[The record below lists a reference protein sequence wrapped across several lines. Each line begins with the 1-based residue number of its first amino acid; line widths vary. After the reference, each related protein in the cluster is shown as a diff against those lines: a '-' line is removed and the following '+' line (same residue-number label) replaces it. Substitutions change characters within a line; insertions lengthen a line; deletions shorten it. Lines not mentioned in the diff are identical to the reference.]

1 MNQSYHTTF
10 YRIREKLEPSK
21 KMIDLKLLTACLF
34 MLFASVIMAQSDKLL
49 ITGRLKIDRGT
60 IKDAR
65 VILEKDGRKVR
76 TITSE
81 SRFEIG
87 LDFQAIYVVSFE
99 KEGFVTKRIRFDT
112 HVPPERIEYGFVP
125 FDFTVEIF
133 EQYDDV
139 NMVMFNQPVGK
150 IAFNDLIDEFDYDTD
165 YTKSIQARLDQ
176 VMEEIEEKKEEKAT
190 EEAAAA
196 KAEEELNEQV
206 EDLMNDAQK
215 AMDSGNPD
223 EAIKKLQE
231 ASKLKDDLQ
240 IQQQLQQANELKAE
254 LAAEQEKKAAGEA
267 LLEKANAARTNGDL
281 DGAKLNLEAAAVLI
295 EDDKR
300 VRDILADLNDA
311 IIEQAE
317 AQAEFSD
324 LSKSAEDALAA
335 GNFKEAMNL
344 ADKAL
349 EIKQDDTVESI
360 KKQAADAAEN
370 EADDEIASLYKEA
383 DDLINEE
390 NYAEAMSSG
399 VKKSNEQ
406 LADTIQKETE
416 RQNPTRGK
424 NPDVNTGSKASMS
437 TARVTMESDE
447 PPLRVIKGDAVV
459 ISESRIGKEA
469 LKSPTAQMSED
480 DLYDRVLKKVEEEQ
494 RQMVYE
500 EEQRILK
507 EKYPRRKTTE
517 TEKEGNSTITYV
529 YINRGDFVNV
539 HKKVEHTWGGVFY
552 FINGQATN
560 ARFWVHETQ

>member
-267 LLEKANAARTNGDL
+267 LLEKPML
-281 DGAKLNLEAAAVLI
+281 PVP
-295 EDDKR
+295 
-300 VRDILADLNDA
+300 
-311 IIEQAE
+311 
-317 AQAEFSD
+317 
-324 LSKSAEDALAA
+324 
-335 GNFKEAMNL
+335 M
-344 ADKAL
+344 
-349 EIKQDDTVESI
+349 
-360 KKQAADAAEN
+360 
-370 EADDEIASLYKEA
+370 
-383 DDLINEE
+383 
-390 NYAEAMSSG
+390 
-399 VKKSNEQ
+399 
-406 LADTIQKETE
+406 
-416 RQNPTRGK
+416 
-424 NPDVNTGSKASMS
+424 
-437 TARVTMESDE
+437 
-447 PPLRVIKGDAVV
+447 VI
-459 ISESRIGKEA
+459 
-469 LKSPTAQMSED
+469 
-480 DLYDRVLKKVEEEQ
+480 
-494 RQMVYE
+494 
-500 EEQRILK
+500 
-507 EKYPRRKTTE
+507 
-517 TEKEGNSTITYV
+517 
-529 YINRGDFVNV
+529 
-539 HKKVEHTWGGVFY
+539 
-552 FINGQATN
+552 
-560 ARFWVHETQ
+560 